1 MARRDITPPVG
12 IYARSWGAAE
22 HDVASAIHRPLTL
35 TAAVFQE
42 TPARLPVALIAM
54 DLGGMWLG
62 ETLSILEN
70 AVRSAGIP
78 EERFLLAFSHTH
90 AGPSVDPANA
100 DKPGGGHI
108 RPYLADIEQ
117 KLGEA
122 LGEARD
128 NLQPAILE
136 AACGRCGLAT
146 NRDLFH
152 PEENR
157 LLVGWNPEKPS
168 DDTLVVGRV
177 SAEDG
182 RCLATLVNYACHPT
196 ILAWENTAIS
206 PDFIGAMREV
216 VEKETGA
223 PCLFLQGASGEL
235 APRHQYVG
243 DPQVAD
249 RAGYSLGHAVL
260 GTLYGMLEP
269 SRELDFEGALESGAP
284 LAVWR
289 ANPRKSAPAAI
300 SAWITTVELALKEDL
315 PKEAEI
321 ARQMSECADRVLV
334 EQLARRLGLRQSLGD
349 GADYSSRH
357 RMWALGDVL
366 FVSVPNETYSELQTT
381 LRAAAGNRALFVV
394 TFANGSLGYLSP
406 KHSYQS
412 GSYASRQSPFVEGC
426 FEKTLQSLTAEIQK
440 PA

>member
-12 IYARSWGAAE
+12 IYARSWGAAK
-22 HDVASAIHRPLTL
+22 HDRASAVHRPLTL
-35 TAAVFQE
+35 TAVVFQE
-42 TPARLPVALIAM
+42 APARLPVVLVAM
-54 DLGGMWLG
+54 DLGGMWLR
-62 ETLSILEN
+62 EALPVLEN
-70 AVRSAGIP
+70 VIRSAGIP

-90 AGPSVDPANA
+90 AGPSVDSANT

-108 RPYLADIEQ
+108 RHYLAGIEK

-157 LLVGWNPEKPS
+157 LLVGWNPEGDA

-196 ILAWENTAIS
+196 ILAWENTTIS

-216 VEKETGA
+216 VEKDTGA
-223 PCLFLQGASGEL
+223 PCVFLQGASGEL
-235 APRHQYVG
+235 AARHQYVG
-243 DPQVAD
+243 DPRVAD

-269 SRELDFEGALESGAP
+269 CHELDFEGALESGAP

-289 ANPRKSAPAAI
+289 ANPRKNVPELFSAQIA
-300 SAWITTVELALKEDL
+300 TVELALKKEW
-315 PKEAEI
+315 PTEAEI
-321 ARQMSECADRVLV
+321 VRRMAECPDRVLM
-334 EQLARRLGLRQSLGD
+334 EQLARRLGIRQSLGD
-349 GADYSSRH
+349 GSHYSSRH
-357 RMWALGDVL
+357 RLWVLGDVL
-366 FVSVPNETYSELQTT
+366 FVSVPNEAYSELQTT
-381 LRAAAGNRALFVV
+381 LRAAAGDRALFVV

-406 KHSYQS
+406 KSSHRG
-412 GSYASRQSPFVEGC
+412 GSYASRQSPFAEGC
-426 FEKTLQSLTAEIQK
+426 FEQTLQSLTAEIQK
-440 PA
+440 LA